1 MAAWLSTMSVI
12 RVQLV
17 LCLLLPTLA
26 YSGGMGMV
34 ADARPGHA
42 SPIEVSSQ
50 QHGDL
55 TAAEISGAVDHHYTS
70 LAPILADASRWCE
83 FLLLSLNIK
92 SCTHQR
98 DDGQIYVTLYAGR
111 KFYQTP
117 HDSHQLVYRFRVIA
131 HDDNALKVSM
141 DAEDGPYGTRDAR
154 IELIA
159 TPMRNRTHVRVHVSQ
174 RVGFM
179 GRLAAQSYLATLG
192 KDKVGFTVTGHTS
205 QGEPTYVKGMQGV
218 IERNGVRYY
227 LAMQAYVASESLPP
241 TARLD
246 ARMRL
251 WFDMTERYA
260 DQLHEMARD
269 EYLEMKTREW
279 ANQRALQEALNPP
292 TDPPSTRRGDK
303 S

>member
-1 MAAWLSTMSVI
+1 MSVT
-12 RVQLV
+12 RLQLA
-17 LCLLLPTLA
+17 LCLLLPSLGYGAGSLTE
-26 YSGGMGMV
+26 
-34 ADARPGHA
+34 ADTRPTHA
-42 SPIEVSSQ
+42 PPIEVRSQ

-55 TAAEISGAVDHHYTS
+55 TAAEISGVVDQPYAS
-70 LAPILADASRWCE
+70 IAPILVDAARWCE
-83 FLLLSLNIK
+83 FLPLSLNIK

-98 DDGQIYVTLYAGR
+98 EGGLTRVTLYAGR

-117 HDSHQLVYRFRVIA
+117 DESHRLVYHFRVLV
-131 HDDNALKVSM
+131 HDAQALKVSM

-159 TPMRNRTHVRVHVSQ
+159 TPLRDRTHVRVHVSQ
-174 RVGFM
+174 RIGFM

-192 KDKVGFTVTGHTS
+192 KDKVGFTVTGHTP
-205 QGEPTYVKGMQGV
+205 QGEPIYVKGMQGV

-227 LAMQAYVASESLPP
+227 LAMQAYAASESLPP

-251 WFDMTERYA
+251 WFDMTERYP
-260 DQLHEMARD
+260 DQLHEIGRD
-269 EYLEMKTREW
+269 EYFEMKTREW

-292 TDPPSTRRGDK
+292 TDPLSARRSDK